1 MTVARLW
8 SLVDKR
14 ALLVTAVCLVV
25 WRLLEQIPVSD
36 VTQAFI
42 TTRLYNLSNG
52 PGFFLAIGPNS
63 LPFAS
68 LSLAAEGIGP
78 YIDAWILMNIA
89 VAVSVRLGDLLGQPA
104 GRKTVLRWTRFI
116 ALVLALGQAY
126 GFTVLYQF
134 SSPPAF
140 GALDWSA
147 RLAVCLALTGGTAM
161 MILLADALDD
171 FGLGFGYG
179 AVILYAL
186 ASLGSEVHRI
196 AAYFASAP
204 SVEAL
209 YKPMAVWTAFTLGT
223 TVAGVA
229 VLLAVRR
236 IEGTEL
242 RVLMSGVLRPPEVA
256 VAVVILPTL
265 MANSYYASF
274 PNLAQWI
281 SESWQPYGPKPW
293 LDVGYVLLHGG
304 LVVLFAVFFVFVD
317 GRVAPFPPH
326 LRAHVT
332 RLAVIGG
339 LFLAFAV
346 IAVPVA
352 NHFLTRAAGQS
363 ISISG
368 ADVLLVVAVILVAV
382 RSIEGY
388 RPVVPFTASPSGLP

>member
-242 RVLMSGVLRPPEVA
+242 RVLISGVLRPPEVA
-256 VAVVILPTL
+256 VPVVILPTL
-265 MANSYYASF
+265 MANSYYPSF
-274 PNLAQWI
+274 PHPAHCT
-281 SESWQPYGPKPW
+281 S
-293 LDVGYVLLHGG
+293 
-304 LVVLFAVFFVFVD
+304 
-317 GRVAPFPPH
+317 AP
-326 LRAHVT
+326 
-332 RLAVIGG
+332 
-339 LFLAFAV
+339 
-346 IAVPVA
+346 
-352 NHFLTRAAGQS
+352 
-363 ISISG
+363 
-368 ADVLLVVAVILVAV
+368 
-382 RSIEGY
+382 
-388 RPVVPFTASPSGLP
+388 